1 MDGITY
7 IIFLSTWDFYF
18 PCSLLAIISGDICI
32 DVLTLLG
39 DLWHIFPVILLFFFF
54 LGSSLQP
61 AVSLSPSFLFFPI
74 ISPRLP
80 SPQCRNTFYM
90 EDPVSLPA
98 SVTRE
103 SSVQSASQWV
113 PSLALD
119 MSVFQIPWVSVVP
132 YLWGTRD
139 QFHGG
144 QLIHRQGWESSDL
157 RMIQEHQFNVHFTPI
172 IIITSLPPQIIRD

>member
-1 MDGITY
+1 M
-7 IIFLSTWDFYF
+7 W
-18 PCSLLAIISGDICI
+18 SLLLAFNGWHYLHYIFEH
-32 DVLTLLG
+32 LRLLFPLFLACCYIWRHLHWCF
-39 DLWHIFPVILLFFFF
+39 DFVRWLMAYFFLWFCFFFF

-74 ISPRLP
+74 ISPQLP

-103 SSVQSASQWV
+103 SSVQSTSQWV

-119 MSVFQIPWVSVVP
+119 MPVFQIPWVAVVP

-139 QFHGG
+139 EFHGG
-144 QLIHRQGWESSDL
+144 QMIHRQGWESNDL
-157 RMIQEHQFNVHFTPI
+157 RMIQEHQI
-172 IIITSLPPQIIRD
+172 